1 MKKIAIFLLLPFL
14 FWSCKEISKG
24 KKQSLAPLET
34 VTDPLQKT
42 NPTLQELLQFA
53 EISQDETTLKDGL
66 LKFKVVDKAG
76 NSTSMDWDKGLALFE
91 SFPKDPKRDNFPVM
105 EIKDSDRVIIMF
117 KGKGF
122 GGPIWAMLLIDR
134 KTDEILKIKFGHKA
148 ETDGYGAEIVRTSFQ
163 DQFIGKTLKGS
174 TSTFGLDRSGT
185 KTNEGIYLID
195 GISGATVTNK
205 GVVEMM
211 NNGLTTYAKYLEQE

>member
-14 FWSCKEISKG
+14 FWSCKEISKT
-24 KKQSLAPLET
+24 KKQSIAPLET

-53 EISQDETTLKDGL
+53 EISKDETTLKDGL
-66 LKFKVVDKAG
+66 LEFKVVDKTG
-76 NSTSMDWDKGLALFE
+76 NSTSLDWDKGLALFK

-122 GGPIWAMLLIDR
+122 GGTIWAKLLIDQQ
-134 KTDEILKIKFGHKA
+134 TDEILKIKFGHKA
-148 ETDGYGAEIVRTSFQ
+148 ETDGYGAEIVKASFQ
-163 DQFIGKTLKGS
+163 DQFIGKKLKGS
-174 TSTFGLDRSGT
+174 ATSFGLEQSAT
-185 KTNEGIYLID
+185 KSNEDIYPID

-211 NNGLTTYAKYLEQE
+211 NNGLTTYGKYLEQE

>member
-1 MKKIAIFLLLPFL
+1 MKKITIFLLLPFL
-14 FWSCKEISKG
+14 FWCCKEIPKA

-66 LKFKVVDKAG
+66 LEFKVVDKVG
-76 NSTSMDWDKGLALFE
+76 NSTSLNWDKGLALFK
-91 SFPKDPKRDNFPVM
+91 SFPKDQKRDDFPVM
-105 EIKDSDRVIIMF
+105 ETKDSDRVIIMF

-122 GGPIWAMLLIDR
+122 GGPIWAMLLIDQ

-148 ETDGYGAEIVRTSFQ
+148 ETDGYGAEIVRASFQ

-174 TSTFGLDRSGT
+174 AITFGLDRNRTESI
-185 KTNEGIYLID
+185 EDIYLID

-211 NNGLTTYAKYLEQE
+211 NNGLTTYAKYLEQQ